1 MKHIAVRSGVYHDS
15 VFLMRLSREAGAVPG
30 VVNVSVVMGTPANVA
45 VLVRAGFA
53 ATELTGVGPNDLV
66 VAVDAADEE
75 AIAAARQR
83 VEELLAGRQTAK
95 KVGEARPRTLA
106 AAMDRL
112 PEANLALVSVPGAY
126 AAREARHALRRGL
139 HVMLFS
145 DNVAVEDEIALK
157 EEARRRGLLMMGPD
171 CGTAILDGMPLGF
184 ANAVRRGP
192 IGIVGASGTGIQEV
206 ASLVHRWGGGI
217 SQAIGTGG
225 RDLSPAVRGLM
236 TIQGIEALAA
246 DDATRVIVIVS
257 KSPAPDVAQ
266 TVTQALRAGEK
277 PSIVRFVGQRVS
289 DGPRAE
295 RPRCGI
301 AFAGSLAE
309 AAFLA
314 CRAAGVK
321 VGARWRVGDREI
333 AAIAKHEAA
342 GIGPGQR
349 WVRGLFCGGTLAQEA
364 WTVLAA
370 GGVEAWSNVALVDA
384 YKIEG
389 DASPDSHVIVDL
401 GDDVFTRGRPHP
413 MMDPDLRDKRVVAA
427 ADDPGVA
434 VILVDLVLGFGAHP
448 DPAGSLAAAVRVA
461 NEAASRQGRA
471 LSVVASITGTDRD
484 PQGWARQ
491 RENLTAAGVRVMET
505 GYDAAR
511 LACAIVTK
519 LEIRGP

>member
-1 MKHIAVRSGVYHDS
+1 MKHVAVRSGAYYDS

-30 VVNVSVVMGTPANVA
+30 VASASVVMGTPANVEA
-45 VLVRAGFA
+45 LVRAGFA
-53 ATELTGVGPNDLV
+53 ATDLTAVGPNDLV

-75 AIAAARQR
+75 AIVAARQR
-83 VEELLAGRQTAK
+83 VEDLLSGRHVGK
-95 KVGEARPRTLA
+95 KVGERPRTLA
-106 AAMDRL
+106 AALQCL
-112 PEANLALVSVPGAY
+112 PEANLALISVPGAY
-126 AAREARHALRRGL
+126 AARAARHALRRGL

-145 DNVAVEDEIALK
+145 DNVAVEDEIVLK

-171 CGTAILDGMPLGF
+171 CGTAILGGMPLGF

-225 RDLSPAVRGLM
+225 RDLSPRVGGRM
-236 TIQGIEALAA
+236 TIQGIEALAS
-246 DDATRVIVIVS
+246 DDATEVIVIVS
-257 KSPAPDVAQ
+257 KSPAPDVAEA
-266 TVTQALRAGEK
+266 VTRALSASGK
-277 PSIVRFVGQRVS
+277 PSVVRFVGLQVS
-289 DGPRAE
+289 DGV
-295 RPRCGI
+295 RPTRSRSVV
-301 AFAGSLAE
+301 FAGSLAE

-321 VGARWRVGDREI
+321 VGAGWRVGDREI
-333 AAIAKHEAA
+333 AAMAKQEAV

-364 WTVLAA
+364 WAVLAA
-370 GGVEAWSNVALVDA
+370 GGVEARSNVALTDA

-389 DASPDSHVIVDL
+389 DASPDSHSIVDL

-413 MMDPDLRDKRVVAA
+413 MMDPALRDERVIVAA
-427 ADDPGVA
+427 GDPGAA
-434 VILVDLVLGFGAHP
+434 VILVDLVLGFGSHP
-448 DPAGSLAAAVRVA
+448 DPAVGLAAAVQEA
-461 NEAASRQGRA
+461 GEAASRQGRA

-491 RENLTAAGVRVMET
+491 HESLTAAGVRVVET

-519 LEIRGP
+519 LELRGS